1 MIQPEPINA
10 RFVGGPLD
18 GETHRLAHRLPYVQ
32 VPGPDES
39 FFARLWIER
48 PDCADHLL
56 YAVDGADDPET
67 LVYRTM
73 ADRPEGDPGPVAG
86 TVDPDTI
93 GAPSG
98 LTAADFGVAETDDVA
113 DGTAAQRDTA
123 AHDDDPTTD
132 GRGTAGGASQAA
144 PGTAGPTGD
153 RA

>member
-86 TVDPDTI
+86 AVDPATI

-98 LTAADFGVAETDDVA
+98 LRPEDFGVDPADVPANRAAAE
-113 DGTAAQRDTA
+113 G
-123 AHDDDPTTD
+123 
-132 GRGTAGGASQAA
+132 AGGAAQG
-144 PGTAGPTGD
+144 GTA
-153 RA
+153 